1 MISTTIGS
9 SRLLIAALSLATI
22 ALAAFLA
29 HSEIRLTLATS
40 LAATIEQARIDALA
54 SEPTEAAD
62 GLRYIVGHYPSGT
75 LQLRGSRLDRLV
87 ELQRAAAIREIIAHL
102 RDTTQENLRDDPGPW
117 ISKFATKR

>member
-1 MISTTIGS
+1 
-9 SRLLIAALSLATI
+9 
-22 ALAAFLA
+22 
-29 HSEIRLTLATS
+29 
-40 LAATIEQARIDALA
+40 LA

-102 RDTTQENLRDDPGPW
+102 RDTTQENLGDDPGPW